1 MMKAKISFLACV
13 KLGVGIYIGWS
24 IAEIL
29 DELIGATIEKCTSK
43 EIDSEEEKTC

>member
-13 KLGVGIYIGWS
+13 KLGIGIYIGWS

-29 DELIGATIEKCTSK
+29 DELIGTAIEKRASK
-43 EIDSEEEKTC
+43 EESEFVEE

>member
-13 KLGVGIYIGWS
+13 KLGIGIYIGWS

-29 DELIGATIEKCTSK
+29 DKAIGKIIDERERKSK
-43 EIDSEEEKTC
+43 EESEFVEE